1 MKTILLSASHFLH
14 PFSVAIVYL
23 GLFSSY
29 TRDTPPTR
37 GARLPLNSV
46 DAKPARVLAEYFSR
60 VLQRCTAP
68 FAFFYLASSRRVSSY
83 LISSR
88 LISSCLVS
96 SRLVSSRLVSSHLVS
111 SRLVSLRLALSCLA
125 SPRLVAFRFF
135 SRPVVSSRESVCL
148 SVCLC
153 PSFCL
158 SLSLTF
164 FFFCQHINAKVAF
177 DAMRVIV
184 PFAFVAWNREE
195 ACYDDARSSK

>member
-1 MKTILLSASHFLH
+1 MKTILPSASHFLH

-68 FAFFYLASSRRVSSY
+68 FAFFYLASSRRVLSY

-96 SRLVSSRLVSSHLVS
+96 SFLVSSRLVSYRLVSSRLVSS
-111 SRLVSLRLALSCLA
+111 RLVSLRFALPCLA
-125 SPRLVAFRFF
+125 SPHLASSLFVF
-135 SRPVVSSRESVCL
+135 SRVQL
-148 SVCLC
+148 
-153 PSFCL
+153 
-158 SLSLTF
+158 
-164 FFFCQHINAKVAF
+164 
-177 DAMRVIV
+177 
-184 PFAFVAWNREE
+184 
-195 ACYDDARSSK
+195 